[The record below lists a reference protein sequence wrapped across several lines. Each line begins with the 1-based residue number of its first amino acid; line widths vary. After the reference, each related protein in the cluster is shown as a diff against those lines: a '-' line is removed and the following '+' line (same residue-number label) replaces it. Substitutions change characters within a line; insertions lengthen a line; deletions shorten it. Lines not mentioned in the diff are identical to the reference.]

1 MLSMARHITNQIER
15 KYPLFLREW
24 REHLGLTLEQVADA
38 IDSNKGDVSK
48 IERGVKRYNEDHI
61 TKFADAFGVHP
72 FQLFFAPDHQL
83 LDGLISGRSEEIRA
97 LAFRV
102 VSAAIGGGEKPQ

>member
-1 MLSMARHITNQIER
+1 MLDMARHITNQTER

-24 REHLGLTLEQVADA
+24 REHLGMTLDQVADA
-38 IDSNKGDVSK
+38 IGSNKGDVSK
-48 IERGVKRYNEDHI
+48 IERGVKRYNEDHLV
-61 TKFADAFGVHP
+61 KFADAFSVHP

-83 LDGLISGRSEEIRA
+83 LDSLVSGRSEEIRQ

-102 VSAAIGGGEKPQ
+102 VSAAIGDGKKSQ

>member
-1 MLSMARHITNQIER
+1 MLVMARQTTNKIER

-24 REHLGLTLEQVADA
+24 REHLGMTQEQVADA

-61 TKFADAFGVHP
+61 TKFADAFGVEP
-72 FQLFFAPDHQL
+72 FQLYFPPDKQL
-83 LDGLISGRSEEIRA
+83 LDSLLVGRPDEIRR
-97 LAFRV
+97 LAFRTLTAL
-102 VSAAIGGGEKPQ
+102 VSDEPKH